1 MVKNMNNLY
10 IIKTLKYFKFKEVES
25 GILVKDFKRY
35 SIKLRVYTQARK
47 VEILVKLHEQDYA
60 YIRTHEKM
68 LKRCSNYIKRLK
80 KRYFNGWEVI
90 DGQKI

>member
-35 SIKLRVYTQARK
+35 SIKLHVYTQERK
-47 VEILVKLHEQDYA
+47 VEVFVRLHEQDYA
-60 YIRTHEKM
+60 YMRTHEKM
-68 LKRCSNYIKRLK
+68 LKRCCNYIKRLK

-90 DGQKI
+90 E